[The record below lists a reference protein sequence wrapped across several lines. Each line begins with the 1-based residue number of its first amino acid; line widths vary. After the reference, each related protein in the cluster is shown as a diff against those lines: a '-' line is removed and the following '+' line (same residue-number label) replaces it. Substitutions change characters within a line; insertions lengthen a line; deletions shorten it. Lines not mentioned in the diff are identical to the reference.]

1 MEILNL
7 TMSQMLMMFILILV
21 GYMLT
26 KTKIIPDNADKTVAK
41 IATYVFVP
49 AMNFRS
55 LLTNCTVENFA
66 KDYKLI
72 LYGLAFILIAI
83 LISYALGGLF
93 VRKASGNP
101 EKEYSKNVYKYAL
114 AIANFGFLGNFLV
127 LEMFGDEMLYKY
139 IMFTFFPVFFVYA
152 WGLTILIPKKENA
165 GKGKL
170 GFLKNMI
177 NPGVISIVAGC
188 ICGLLGLNKYLPDF
202 LDRALVSAGNNCMG
216 PAGMILTG
224 IVIGK
229 YDIKTLWSDKKV
241 YVATLLRLIIL
252 PALFALLT
260 KAINGGEEMMIFVLM
275 LFGTPFGLNTIV
287 FPAAYG
293 GETKTGAAMALIS
306 SILAIITMPLLYYIF
321 LTLL

>member
-7 TMSQMLMMFILILV
+7 TISQMLMMFTLV
-21 GYMLT
+21 IIGYILT
-26 KTKIIPDNADKTVAK
+26 KTKIIPDNADKTIAK
-41 IATYVFVP
+41 IATFVFAP
-49 AMNFRS
+49 ALNFRS
-55 LLTNCTVENFA
+55 LLSNCTVENFSR
-66 KDYKLI
+66 DYKLI
-72 LYGLAFILIAI
+72 LYGLGFILVAI
-83 LISYALGGLF
+83 LLSYLLCGLF

-101 EKEYSKNVYKYAL
+101 ERAYKKNIYKYAI

-139 IMFTFFPVFFVYA
+139 IMFTFFPTFFVYA

-165 GKGKL
+165 SNGKFA
-170 GFLKNMI
+170 FLKNLI
-177 NPGVISIVAGC
+177 NPGVISVVAGC
-188 ICGLLGLNKYLPDF
+188 ICGLLGLNKYMPGF
-202 LDRALVSAGNNCMG
+202 LDKALVNLGNNCMG
-216 PAGMILTG
+216 PAGMLLTG
-224 IVIGK
+224 VVIGK
-229 YDIKTLWSDKKV
+229 YDIKTLWADKKV
-241 YVATLLRLIIL
+241 YIATVLRLLII

-260 KAINGGEEMMIFVLM
+260 KAIGGGEELMIFTVM